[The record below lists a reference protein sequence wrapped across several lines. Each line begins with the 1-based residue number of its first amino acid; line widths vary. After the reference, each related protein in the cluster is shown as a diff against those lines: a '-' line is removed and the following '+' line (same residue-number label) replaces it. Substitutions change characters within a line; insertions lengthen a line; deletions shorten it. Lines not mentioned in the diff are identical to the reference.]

1 MVGATSAIN
10 SEKISRLA
18 TSAHGIKRQFFGPG
32 NPDSQ
37 RQPGLKQQ

>member
-1 MVGATSAIN
+1 VQQALSTV
-10 SEKISRLA
+10 KKSRLA